1 MRSFLNHI
9 KIQLKEVNHLLYIYI
24 YIENLYRPIQWVLVN
39 SIGKISD
46 G

>member
-1 MRSFLNHI
+1 MRSFFNHI